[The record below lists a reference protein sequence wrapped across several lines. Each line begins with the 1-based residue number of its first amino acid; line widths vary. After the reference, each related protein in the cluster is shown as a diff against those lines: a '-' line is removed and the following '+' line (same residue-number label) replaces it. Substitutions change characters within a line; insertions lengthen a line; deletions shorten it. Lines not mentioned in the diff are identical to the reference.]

1 MGSEPGVGMTALE
14 WEETALS
21 IGFSLTG
28 LSCSYLW
35 PSGRQLLGIPGK
47 AEWRQRLEN
56 ITNTGMGKRNPPTG
70 LSASTVSGPCA
81 RQDPASSELAQ

>member
-1 MGSEPGVGMTALE
+1 MGSEPGVRMTALE
-14 WEETALS
+14 WEEAALS

-47 AEWRQRLEN
+47 AEWRQ
-56 ITNTGMGKRNPPTG
+56 TGEHYQHWDGQTKPSHRSFYFYCIWSLCTPRP
-70 LSASTVSGPCA
+70 
-81 RQDPASSELAQ
+81 RFI